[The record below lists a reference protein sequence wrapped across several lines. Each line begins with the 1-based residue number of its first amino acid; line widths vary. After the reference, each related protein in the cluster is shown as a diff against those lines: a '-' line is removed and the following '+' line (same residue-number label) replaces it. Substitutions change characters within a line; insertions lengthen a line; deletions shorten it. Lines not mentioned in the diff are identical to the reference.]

1 MIVDNTF
8 CQCHMLDRLD
18 GEDFRERDDFELRE
32 GLFKLCLEL
41 ILGRSLHGSG
51 IRPHHW
57 IRSCTSV

>member
-8 CQCHMLDRLD
+8 CQCHILD
-18 GEDFRERDDFELRE
+18 GEDFRERDDFEFLE

-51 IRPHHW
+51 IRPHH
-57 IRSCTSV
+57 

>member
-8 CQCHMLDRLD
+8 CQCHILD
-18 GEDFRERDDFELRE
+18 GEDFRERDDFEFRE

-51 IRPHHW
+51 IRPHH
-57 IRSCTSV
+57 